1 MQRLMIIG
9 NLGRDP
15 ETRYTQSGKA
25 ITTLNVGA
33 SERKTDKDG
42 NHVTE
47 TEWFRVVTFGS
58 TAEACQKFL
67 HKGSQ
72 IYVEGRLK
80 TRTYTKDGQ
89 ESRITEVLAD
99 NVQFLDRKENGQQKP
114 AQHKG
119 RGYRTTNE
127 DCPDLGPACPSELA
141 NMDDIPF

>member
-15 ETRYTQSGKA
+15 ETRYTQSGKS
-25 ITTLNVGA
+25 ITTLNVGT
-33 SERKTDKDG
+33 SERKTDKEG

-58 TAEACQKFL
+58 TADACQKFL
-67 HKGSQ
+67 RKGSQ

-89 ESRITEVLAD
+89 EARITEVLAD
-99 NVQFLDRKENGQQKP
+99 NVQFLDRKENGGQKP
-114 AQHKG
+114 AQ
-119 RGYRTTNE
+119 RQERDNVQQQAE
-127 DCPDLGPACPSELA
+127 LDDL
-141 NMDDIPF
+141 PF

>member
-15 ETRYTQSGKA
+15 ETRYSQSGKA
-25 ITTLNVGA
+25 ITTMNVGA
-33 SERKTDKDG
+33 PERKTDKDG

-58 TAEACQKFL
+58 TADACQKFL
-67 HKGSQ
+67 RKGSQ

-89 ESRITEVLAD
+89 EARITEVIAD
-99 NVQFLDRKENGQQKP
+99 NVQFLDRKENGGQRSAQLQERDNVQQ
-114 AQHKG
+114 Q
-119 RGYRTTNE
+119 
-127 DCPDLGPACPSELA
+127 SELE
-141 NMDDIPF
+141 DLPF